1 VYATGSWVDM
11 FKSNHHHGNVLVIT
25 RFIAA
30 AIVVALS
37 ASPVALCT
45 GWQSSPEARMA
56 CCVEGVACAMHPSED
71 QDGIGIWVVTQAEA
85 DSCCA
90 GSEQDDA
97 SPTAKSLAASI
108 APHATTTSSVLLPPV
123 ITRSAAWDRRP
134 PDRAFTV
141 PRNVLLSVFII

>member
-1 VYATGSWVDM
+1 M

-71 QDGIGIWVVTQAEA
+71 QDGIGIWVVTQA
-85 DSCCA
+85 
-90 GSEQDDA
+90 
-97 SPTAKSLAASI
+97 SI